1 MVWQPRPLS
10 DEQDPQH
17 KDGIME
23 LTPNDIRNFEFSNS
37 LRGYDRE
44 AVDNFKEQVA
54 LTLET
59 LKQENLKLT
68 MEVES
73 TKIQLAGL
81 KQFEDAI
88 KNAAIDARRNADQ
101 TIANAKK
108 EAELILSRATS
119 EAEQVLTAR
128 SQRHAELESAITK
141 LDLTK
146 KSYMGRLRQLISSHL
161 EWLEEFS
168 VAEGRQSLIEEDSRL
183 DVTETSELI
192 TNKRETVA
200 TAPSKQPDVVLE
212 EANAAGKIIAAAPA
226 EAPSQPLVES
236 LKAAIQD
243 EPGRQPIDP
252 ELAHALENYRK
263 LAAAPSHEST
273 GKIKTV
279 PTPHASSAYVTKN
292 GESLTDESADKVKID
307 AKAKKADDQSGKTD
321 DDLADVLDKVVSKF
335 EEEMDKAARS

>member
-1 MVWQPRPLS
+1 
-10 DEQDPQH
+10 
-17 KDGIME
+17 ME

-37 LRGYDRE
+37 LRGYDKE

-108 EAELILSRATS
+108 EAELILSQAAS
-119 EAEQVLTAR
+119 EAEQVLTTR
-128 SQRHAELESAITK
+128 SQRHAELEGAITK
-141 LDLTK
+141 LELTK

-168 VAEGRQSLIEEDSRL
+168 VADGRQNLIEEDSRL

-192 TNKRETVA
+192 TTKRETVA
-200 TAPSKQPDVVLE
+200 TAPSRQPNVVLE
-212 EANAAGKIIAAAPA
+212 EANAAGKIIPSAPA
-226 EAPSQPLVES
+226 ESPTQPLVES

-243 EPGRQPIDP
+243 EPNRSPIDP
-252 ELAHALENYRK
+252 ELAQALENYRK
-263 LAAAPSHEST
+263 LAAAPSHELS

-279 PTPHASSAYVTKN
+279 PTPHASGGFVTKN
-292 GESLTDESADKVKID
+292 GESIADESTGKIKID
-307 AKAKKADDQSGKTD
+307 TQANKAGEQGAKTD

>member
-1 MVWQPRPLS
+1 MAWRPRALS
-10 DEQDPQH
+10 GEHDFQH

-23 LTPNDIRNFEFSNS
+23 LTPNDIRNYEFSNV
-37 LRGYDRE
+37 LRGYDKE
-44 AVDNFKEQVA
+44 AVDAFKEQVA

-73 TKIQLAGL
+73 TRIQLAGL

-108 EAELILSRATS
+108 EAETILSKATTD
-119 EAEQVLTAR
+119 AEQALTTR
-128 SQRHAELESAITK
+128 SQRHAELESAIEK
-141 LDLTK
+141 LDLAK
-146 KSYMGRLRQLISSHL
+146 KSYLGRLRQLISSHL

-168 VAEGRQSLIEEDSRL
+168 IADGRQTLIEEDNHL

-192 TNKRETVA
+192 TTKRETVA
-200 TAPSKQPDVVLE
+200 TAPSTQPDVVLE
-212 EANAAGKIIAAAPA
+212 EANAAGKIITAPA
-226 EAPSQPLVES
+226 DIPAQPMVES
-236 LKAAIQD
+236 LKAAIKD
-243 EPGRQPIDP
+243 EPNRQPIDP
-252 ELAHALENYRK
+252 ELAQALENYRK
-263 LAAAPSHEST
+263 MSASPSHEST

-279 PTPHASSAYVTKN
+279 AAMHSSGGFVTKN
-292 GESLTDESADKVKID
+292 GESVADESTGKVPVTPQANKPADQNTK
-307 AKAKKADDQSGKTD
+307 GD
-321 DDLADVLDKVVSKF
+321 DDLSDVLDKVVSKF

>member
-1 MVWQPRPLS
+1 
-10 DEQDPQH
+10 
-17 KDGIME
+17 ME
-23 LTPNDIRNFEFSNS
+23 LTPNDIRNFEFSS
-37 LRGYDRE
+37 ALRGYDKE

-68 MEVES
+68 MEMES
-73 TKIQLAGL
+73 VKIQLSGL

-101 TIANAKK
+101 TVANAKK

-119 EAEQVLTAR
+119 EAEQVLSAR
-128 SQRHAELESAITK
+128 TQRHAELESAITK

-146 KSYMGRLRQLISSHL
+146 KSYLGRLRQLISSHL

-168 VAEGRQSLIEEDSRL
+168 IADGRQNLIEEDSRL

-200 TAPSKQPDVVLE
+200 TAPSKQPNVVLE
-212 EANAAGKIIAAAPA
+212 EANAAGKIITASPA
-226 EAPSQPLVES
+226 EIPDQPMVDS

-243 EPGRQPIDP
+243 EPNRAPIDP
-252 ELAHALENYRK
+252 ELAQALENYRK
-263 LAAAPSHEST
+263 LSASPSHEST

-279 PTPHASSAYVTKN
+279 PAAHVSGGFVTKN
-292 GESLTDESADKVKID
+292 GESVADESTGKVKIETPKTPAAD
-307 AKAKKADDQSGKTD
+307 PNAKGE

-335 EEEMDKAARS
+335 EEEMDKAAKS

>member
-1 MVWQPRPLS
+1 MVRQPRPLS

-23 LTPNDIRNFEFSNS
+23 LTPNDIRNFEFSSS
-37 LRGYDRE
+37 LRGYDKE
-44 AVDNFKEQVA
+44 AVDTFKEQVA
-54 LTLET
+54 TTLET

-108 EAELILSRATS
+108 EAELIVSKAATESEQAISSRT
-119 EAEQVLTAR
+119 QKHT
-128 SQRHAELESAITK
+128 ELDSAITK
-141 LDLTK
+141 LELMK
-146 KSYMGRLRQLISSHL
+146 KSYVGKLRQLISSHL

-168 VAEGRQSLIEEDSRL
+168 IAEGRQTLIEDDSRL

-192 TNKRETVA
+192 THKRETVA
-200 TAPSKQPDVVLE
+200 TVPSKQPDIVRE
-212 EANAAGKIIAAAPA
+212 EANAAGKIVSASPNDITA
-226 EAPSQPLVES
+226 QPLAES
-236 LKAAIQD
+236 LRAVIQ
-243 EPGRQPIDP
+243 EPGQKPIDP
-252 ELAHALENYRK
+252 ELAQALENYRK
-263 LAAAPSHEST
+263 LAVGPSADST
-273 GKIKTV
+273 GKIKTT
-279 PTPHASSAYVTKN
+279 PTQHAAGYVTKD
-292 GESLTDESADKVKID
+292 GDAVAEAATDKVKVNT
-307 AKAKKADDQSGKTD
+307 ASKQPEKTE
-321 DDLADVLDKVVSKF
+321 DDLANVLDNVVSKF